1 MIRRPPRSTRTY
13 TLFPYPTLF
22 RRGSPGRRC
31 RSGAQF
37 VSAIFQ
43 NWFAISYRVPAGQPA
58 WVDGK
63 DNLADLDRSS
73 DDFGFLRPLFDPC
86 RTRSRSDLMF
96 ERSEENTSE
105 LQALMRISYAVF
117 CVKK

>member
-1 MIRRPPRSTRTY
+1 MRISDWSSDVCSSD
-13 TLFPYPTLF
+13 L
-22 RRGSPGRRC
+22 
-31 RSGAQF
+31 SGAQF

-43 NWFAISYRVPAGQPA
+43 HWFAISYRVPAGQPA

-86 RTRSRSDLMF
+86 RTRSRSDLLF
-96 ERSEENTSE
+96 ERMLRGGRSEERRVGRE
-105 LQALMRISYAVF
+105 
-117 CVKK
+117 CVSTCGSSGSLDT

>member
-1 MIRRPPRSTRTY
+1 MRISDWSSDVCSSDLYPLSTFDISIDRP
-13 TLFPYPTLF
+13 

-63 DNLADLDRSS
+63 DTLADLDRSS
-73 DDFGFLRPLFDPC
+73 NDFGFLRPLFDPC

-96 ERSEENTSE
+96 ERMLRGGSGSI
-105 LQALMRISYAVF
+105 LFKR
-117 CVKK
+117 